1 MIEGMYVS
9 GFIVRSLLPYEQE
22 SLIYGLF
29 QSRESAHEWA
39 SNMTLETVVEPV
51 YTPVFN
57 RG

>member
-1 MIEGMYVS
+1 MIEGMFVS

-22 SLIYGLF
+22 PLIYGLF
-29 QSRESAHEWA
+29 QSEESAQNWA
-39 SNMTLETVVEPV
+39 DNMTLETVVEPV